1 MILTAREF
9 LEQYGEAERQVR
21 RLKNEYEKELQLID
35 SLGSGGDGTP
45 RGSAISRTTETKAL
59 RLAAALSEWERA
71 KEDALEIR
79 QEVFRVVHKVPG
91 VAGDVLYKRYIELM
105 QWEDVADAVGYS
117 PSRVYDLHRE
127 GLRIVNSVVNR
138 SQE

>member
-45 RGSAISRTTETKAL
+45 RGSAISRTTENKAL

-71 KEDALEIR
+71 KEDALEVR

-91 VAGDVLYKRYIELM
+91 VAGDVLYKRFIDLK
-105 QWEDVADAVGYS
+105 QWEEVADEVGYS
-117 PSRVYDLHRE
+117 LRQTYRIYED
-127 GLRIVNSVVNR
+127 GLKWVANIR
-138 SQE
+138 SFNGS